1 MACRPE
7 GNCLKAVLIWVFPIP
22 KFQILAKKS
31 GDKLFS
37 GNNSTIMW
45 NAQERT

>member
-1 MACRPE
+1 
-7 GNCLKAVLIWVFPIP
+7 
-22 KFQILAKKS
+22 LAKKS

-45 NAQERT
+45 NAQERTWHTSIAGA